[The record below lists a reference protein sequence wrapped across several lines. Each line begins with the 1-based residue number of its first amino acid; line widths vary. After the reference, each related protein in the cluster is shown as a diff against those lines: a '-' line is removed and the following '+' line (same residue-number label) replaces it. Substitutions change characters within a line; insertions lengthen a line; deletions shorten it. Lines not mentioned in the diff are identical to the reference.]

1 MKVINSLQA
10 SSSCF
15 QSSHCSSALVFG
27 CEACFSLWLFLS
39 FFILNAT
46 KGVLFVCF
54 AYASLVFIH
63 AKKLISKDKHRDC
76 IDHHLYAN
84 NKDICIFD

>member
-1 MKVINSLQA
+1 VKVINSLQA

-27 CEACFSLWLFLS
+27 CEACF
-39 FFILNAT
+39 FFDCFFCFFVLNTT

-54 AYASLVFIH
+54 AYASLVFFH
-63 AKKLISKDKHRDC
+63 TKKLISKDKHCDC

-84 NKDICIFD
+84 NKDILVID